1 MRLAAALLFLALAAG
16 CSDKGSDGPV
26 AVSVIGAAPAVV
38 DADRRPLPPASAML
52 IAATA
57 QGLVRF
63 DGAGQIEPGVA
74 IRWAVSDDGLY
85 YTFRIDADGTIGAED
100 AARRLRHAIQPGSRN
115 ALKPV
120 LGAIDE
126 IVAVTP
132 EVVEVRLHAPRP
144 NLLQLFAQPEL
155 GILHGTHGAGPF
167 RIVSRSDGAM
177 LLDPVG
183 PDTADLDD
191 AARQGRQIRLRAERA
206 ALAIARF
213 QAGATAVVFGGGF
226 ADLPLVRIAAPPER
240 ALHFDP
246 VQGLFGLAFADAD
259 GFLGS
264 VENRRALAMA
274 IDRDRLGNLFGAT
287 DWRPAI
293 TLLPAGIADLATPAR
308 PDWSDTPL
316 PERRAIATDA
326 VTRWTATNGG
336 APLLRIALPTGP
348 GGNLLFGAIRQD
360 WAAVGVRAERVAESA
375 PADLRLV
382 DVVAPSDVSSWYLR
396 RFACESSRICSGQAD
411 VALIAAREA
420 TTLAERTA
428 RLTEADARLA
438 EITAFIP
445 LAMPLRWSLVV
456 PRLDGFQA
464 NARGVHPLDHLRG
477 E

>member
-1 MRLAAALLFLALAAG
+1 MRPAAALLLFALATG

-26 AVSVIGAAPAVV
+26 AVSVIGAAPALA

-52 IAATA
+52 MAATA

-85 YTFRIDADGTIGAED
+85 YTFRIDADGTIGAEE
-100 AARRLRHAIQPGSRN
+100 AARRLRRAIQPGSRN

-132 EVVEVRLHAPRP
+132 EVIEVRLHAPRP

-155 GILHGTHGAGPF
+155 GILRGTGGAGPF
-167 RIVSRSDGAM
+167 RVASRSDGAM

-183 PDTADLDD
+183 LDAADLDE
-191 AARQGRQIRLRAERA
+191 AARQRRQVRLRAERA

-213 QAGATAVVFGGGF
+213 QVRDTAAVLGGSF
-226 ADLPLVRIAAPPER
+226 VDLPLVRSAASPER
-240 ALHFDP
+240 MLRFDP
-246 VQGLFGLAFADAD
+246 VQGLFGLAFGNAD

-274 IDRDRLGNLFGAT
+274 IDRDRLGGLFGAT

-316 PERRAIATDA
+316 PERRAIAADA
-326 VTRWTATNGG
+326 VARWTAANGG

-348 GGNLLFGAIRQD
+348 GSNLLFGAIRQD

-375 PADLRLV
+375 AADLRLI
-382 DVVAPSDVSSWYLR
+382 DAVAPSDVSSWYLR

-411 VALIAAREA
+411 VALIAARDA

-428 RLTEADARLA
+428 RLAEADARLA
-438 EITAFIP
+438 EISVFIP
-445 LAMPLRWSLVV
+445 LAMPLRWSLVAR
-456 PRLDGFQA
+456 RLDGFQT
-464 NARGVHPLDHLRG
+464 NVRGVHPLDHLRS